1 MLLKQFGND
10 LVLGLDFGFELF
22 DLLLPG
28 VVLSPRVGGVGFASE
43 AARCVFK
50 ELLLPSVVLGGV
62 NFVFVA
68 QIRDGH
74 TVHEVFPDNRN
85 FRFRR

>member
-1 MLLKQFGND
+1 MFLKQFGSV
-10 LVLGLDFGFELF
+10 LVLGLNFGLKLF

-28 VVLSPRVGGVGFASE
+28 VVLSLRVGGVSFASE
-43 AARCVFK
+43 AARSVFK

-68 QIRDGH
+68 RIRDGY
-74 TVHEVFPDNRN
+74 TFNEVLPDNRN